1 MEDII
6 EFLLSKENE
15 VDNFLSFCENNM
27 IETIINITAFQ
38 EKNIN
43 LLIIKS
49 FGILIPS
56 LKNNKIMFYLFSKNY
71 MNQIIINI
79 SYNKEDNDIDYL
91 SFYINFLKTLANKL
105 EISSFALFF
114 NQSHNK
120 FPLLDEIIIYFTY
133 DQDVMIKNTARNIFL
148 TLLKLNYEPFIEY
161 LCELPTISLFLFF
174 AENMKNQMKLFC
186 QNKESS
192 INLNNN
198 GNFLYKIKEIEE
210 REETLIDDISFIQDI
225 LSLNFP
231 KINYLLI
238 NTILYIPIAY
248 LFNNILT
255 KLNANIS
262 YYILRLFLEKLHNET
277 IKNII
282 TFILY
287 SSHIQIKIIEI
298 VANEE
303 TVETYR
309 LLKLN
314 KYLFHSNL
322 KNIKSII
329 HHNLNILP
337 FDDYIILIYSKKFLN
352 SIRYIKESD
361 NTYIELKEISNQ
373 LNIYENKDYDI
384 NHSIKL
390 LNKKVNKINYVIK
403 QMENYHGFVSRATG
417 INCGAADNAA
427 NGCFLQ
433 AIYNNLIA
441 YKDNDIIKNKYL
453 QENIFKNE
461 CIYYLSNFHLSQ
473 YTCTVNELFLLNE
486 IINNNDISKILKQN
500 LGLLKNSMDK
510 KKTENTNN
518 TFININSIDESD
530 VVETI
535 GEKNDNLNS
544 NLSQKMEKIGQTF
557 NTPPAPGV
565 LEQNKNDGFYNKT
578 PENSQ
583 KINFSV
589 LHPKNFD
596 LYKQIF
602 GKDINIENTKKNNF
616 NYSYFLSLPIPT
628 NNDII
633 MKQFNSNK
641 NLIIDNKIMKYEDM
655 EFNNN
660 FFCKILMDYKSCDE
674 QDIAETIINLIID
687 GNKILNKIIYKLSID
702 ILEHLLLDS
711 FIFWSIKRKYQLK
724 INEHYKQILQ
734 MINDFLSKN
743 TLIGQTKNNY
753 FYEFFEQCFIF
764 NTNDISQDIKNN
776 IFKISILLTNPLK
789 EEETIYKLYQEQ
801 IDLLKI
807 PEERYHIIKCLF
819 QKLLCLYDLKYIIN
833 NFNDTKKCDLIKN
846 KKFPLYFFDLEGFN
860 INIKINMNKLNL
872 EFYKIKFK
880 LEQEEFYDD
889 GILFINQNYFFICLP
904 HIDNKIIHHKEI
916 KDQGNETFNK
926 TKNDNINKINDNIN
940 INDEDDYY
948 IIKHRFPLRNV
959 EVLLDENKGEE
970 RDKRKKNY
978 IEDSE
983 KKEEQLIL
991 IINNEAKIY
1000 LLFENKSNNVNIE
1013 NLIKDNIKK
1022 AVEIEYNSLKMYINE
1037 LLIY

>member
-1 MEDII
+1 
-6 EFLLSKENE
+6 
-15 VDNFLSFCENNM
+15 
-27 IETIINITAFQ
+27 
-38 EKNIN
+38 
-43 LLIIKS
+43 
-49 FGILIPS
+49 
-56 LKNNKIMFYLFSKNY
+56 
-71 MNQIIINI
+71 
-79 SYNKEDNDIDYL
+79 
-91 SFYINFLKTLANKL
+91 
-105 EISSFALFF
+105 
-114 NQSHNK
+114 
-120 FPLLDEIIIYFTY
+120 
-133 DQDVMIKNTARNIFL
+133 
-148 TLLKLNYEPFIEY
+148 
-161 LCELPTISLFLFF
+161 
-174 AENMKNQMKLFC
+174 
-186 QNKESS
+186 
-192 INLNNN
+192 
-198 GNFLYKIKEIEE
+198 
-210 REETLIDDISFIQDI
+210 
-225 LSLNFP
+225 
-231 KINYLLI
+231 
-238 NTILYIPIAY
+238 
-248 LFNNILT
+248 
-255 KLNANIS
+255 
-262 YYILRLFLEKLHNET
+262 
-277 IKNII
+277 
-282 TFILY
+282 
-287 SSHIQIKIIEI
+287 
-298 VANEE
+298 
-303 TVETYR
+303 
-309 LLKLN
+309 
-314 KYLFHSNL
+314 
-322 KNIKSII
+322 
-329 HHNLNILP
+329 
-337 FDDYIILIYSKKFLN
+337 
-352 SIRYIKESD
+352 
-361 NTYIELKEISNQ
+361 
-373 LNIYENKDYDI
+373 
-384 NHSIKL
+384 
-390 LNKKVNKINYVIK
+390 
-403 QMENYHGFVSRATG
+403 
-417 INCGAADNAA
+417 
-427 NGCFLQ
+427 
-433 AIYNNLIA
+433 
-441 YKDNDIIKNKYL
+441 
-453 QENIFKNE
+453 
-461 CIYYLSNFHLSQ
+461 
-473 YTCTVNELFLLNE
+473 
-486 IINNNDISKILKQN
+486 
-500 LGLLKNSMDK
+500 
-510 KKTENTNN
+510 
-518 TFININSIDESD
+518 
-530 VVETI
+530 
-535 GEKNDNLNS
+535 
-544 NLSQKMEKIGQTF
+544 
-557 NTPPAPGV
+557 
-565 LEQNKNDGFYNKT
+565 
-578 PENSQ
+578 
-583 KINFSV
+583 
-589 LHPKNFD
+589 
-596 LYKQIF
+596 
-602 GKDINIENTKKNNF
+602 
-616 NYSYFLSLPIPT
+616 
-628 NNDII
+628 

-743 TLIGQTKNNY
+743 TLIEQTKNNY

-880 LEQEEFYDD
+880 LEQEEFYED